1 MDKSPHHDAPA
12 SHPKVDE
19 TANPWSTL
27 ASREVYD
34 NAWIRVVDHQVLNPR
49 GNPGIY
55 GTVHFKNLAI
65 GIVPLDRDGC
75 TYLVGQYRYP
85 LGRYSWEIPEGGGV
99 KDVDPLAS
107 AQRELSEETGLTA
120 GRWQAL
126 LEMDLSNS
134 ATDERAICFLAWDLA
149 QGEPHP
155 EEVELLTVRRVPFA
169 TAFGMVERGEI
180 TDSLSVA
187 AIQKVQLL
195 ALTARLP
202 DGLLATGRPG
212 RPTV

>member
-1 MDKSPHHDAPA
+1 MSKPPHHQGFA
-12 SHPKVDE
+12 SPPTLDE
-19 TANPWSTL
+19 SVNPWSTL
-27 ASREVYD
+27 KSREVYD

-65 GIVPLDRDGC
+65 GVVPLDRQGC
-75 TYLVGQYRYP
+75 TFLVGQYRYP
-85 LGRYSWEIPEGGGV
+85 LGRYSWEIPEGGGA
-99 KDVDPLAS
+99 KDIDPLVS

-120 GRWQAL
+120 GRWQTL

-134 ATDERAICFLAWDLA
+134 ATDEHAICYLAWDLK

-155 EEVELLTVRRVPFA
+155 EEAELLTIRRLPFVM
-169 TAFGMVERGEI
+169 AFGMVERGEI
-180 TDSLSVA
+180 TDAMSVA

-195 ALTARLP
+195 ALTRRLP
-202 DGLLATGRPG
+202 EGFPEL
-212 RPTV
+212 